1 MRGTDCKFLDHGTTG
16 RLTFPLL
23 TILLHQY
30 DLEIILASL
39 VLGPKLPDAIGTS
52 SQNLKHSLSGNT
64 ASLSSHKPQS
74 TYLSSSGISLPALGC
89 PWPILSLGTRIQ
101 KGQWLQLRV
110 CMCVWGYSGSW
121 SP

>member
-64 ASLSSHKPQS
+64 ASLPL
-74 TYLSSSGISLPALGC
+74 TN
-89 PWPILSLGTRIQ
+89 LSLLIYPVLAFPSQPWAVPGPSSPLGPGFRR
-101 KGQWLQLRV
+101 GS
-110 CMCVWGYSGSW
+110 GYN
-121 SP
+121 